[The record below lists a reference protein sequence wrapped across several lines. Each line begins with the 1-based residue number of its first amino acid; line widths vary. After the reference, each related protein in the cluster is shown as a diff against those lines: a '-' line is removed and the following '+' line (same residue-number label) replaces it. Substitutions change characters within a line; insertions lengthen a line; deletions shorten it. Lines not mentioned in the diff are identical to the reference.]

1 MVRIAG
7 FCATETNYH
16 GNGKPIT
23 TSKAVRVTVHTVD
36 GEGIQICDTTWLPR
50 SICTELAI
58 SKYEHRDGSIEYEVT
73 ACVPAWW
80 VNKLDNRPAWVR
92 RGDARAPSPVS
103 L

>member
-7 FCATETNYH
+7 FCATETNHH

-58 SKYEHRDGSIEYEVT
+58 SKYELDTSSLVDRLRWLSKNAYT
-73 ACVPAWW
+73 ALQVE
-80 VNKLDNRPAWVR
+80 KLGLVEQILRR
-92 RGDARAPSPVS
+92 RGHDYQ
-103 L
+103 